1 MDNIKVADVNKDDDV
16 DSSDVSRILTYYA
29 ASSTGKKP
37 ELDIQQSY
45 IHLPLRL
52 ERQYIKKAAM

>member
-29 ASSTGKKP
+29 ANSTGKKS
-37 ELDIQQSY
+37 LWD
-45 IHLPLRL
+45 
-52 ERQYIKKAAM
+52 

>member
-37 ELDIQQSY
+37 TWD
-45 IHLPLRL
+45 
-52 ERQYIKKAAM
+52 